1 MLVTPAALIPLATL
15 IESAQMYAST
25 SCTSHLGRGRGRVN
39 ELLQRRLWLELRTR
53 LAGGTTWQQSSGRG
67 QLRALILGGASP
79 DTSPA
84 PVESLSEARGLSIWL
99 FMRTSKNWMPTVME
113 SHAGRLCK
121 GDQRALSGEPCA
133 SGLSSAIMPFSA
145 CAASASQCEIILFC
159 SKVVLLQILPTLAR
173 PVASSPLHVAMLYTK
188 KASSMLDNKCV

>member
-1 MLVTPAALIPLATL
+1 MVLVTPAALIPLATST
-15 IESAQMYAST
+15 ESAQTDAS

-84 PVESLSEARGLSIWL
+84 PVESLSEARGLSIMA
-99 FMRTSKNWMPTVME
+99 F
-113 SHAGRLCK
+113 HAHIQELDAN
-121 GDQRALSGEPCA
+121 GDGKPCR
-133 SGLSSAIMPFSA
+133 
-145 CAASASQCEIILFC
+145 E
-159 SKVVLLQILPTLAR
+159 TL
-173 PVASSPLHVAMLYTK
+173 
-188 KASSMLDNKCV
+188 